1 VVIAAQPANT
11 IYQLLISRL
20 LTKQIDS
27 VLRVS
32 ALNYSSENEAAA
44 VTGVIG
50 IILPVFCLLSFG
62 FVGT

>member
-11 IYQLLISRL
+11 ISQLLISRL

-32 ALNYSSENEAAA
+32 ALNYSSENEATA
-44 VTGVIG
+44 G
-50 IILPVFCLLSFG
+50 IIVIIQPLLCLLSFG
-62 FVGT
+62 FVAT

>member
-11 IYQLLISRL
+11 ISQLLISRL

-44 VTGVIG
+44 VIIG
-50 IILPVFCLLSFG
+50 IFLPLLCLLSFG
-62 FVGT
+62 FAGT

>member
-1 VVIAAQPANT
+1 MVIAAQPANI

-44 VTGVIG
+44 AIIG
-50 IILPVFCLLSFG
+50 IFLPFLSLLSFG
-62 FVGT
+62 SFGT

>member
-11 IYQLLISRL
+11 ISQLLISRL

-27 VLRVS
+27 VLRVN
-32 ALNYSSENEAAA
+32 ALNYSSENEATAGII
-44 VTGVIG
+44 V
-50 IILPVFCLLSFG
+50 IILPLLCLLSFG

>member
-1 VVIAAQPANT
+1 MVIAAQPANT
-11 IYQLLISRL
+11 ISQLLISRL

-32 ALNYSSENEAAA
+32 ALNYSSENEAT
-44 VTGVIG
+44 TGIIG
-50 IILPVFCLLSFG
+50 IILPLLCLLSFG

>member
-11 IYQLLISRL
+11 ISQLLISRL

-44 VTGVIG
+44 GIIG
-50 IILPVFCLLSFG
+50 IILPLLCLLSFG